1 MKMNFITRN
10 FVRGLLVLLPLV
22 LTIWPLYY
30 FFSSMDLIVKRFVWP
45 VLPDIWQVPGAG
57 VILGLVTIFLLGVLM
72 SAPLMQRLHEMI
84 EAPLENIPM
93 VRALYGAVKEL
104 TRYLTPSDEQ
114 KADRVVVVRF
124 PGFPADVVGFLIR
137 DDLSDLPEGLREA
150 GRSAV
155 YIPMSYQIGG
165 FTVFLPNEWLTPV
178 EMSVDDAMKHVLT
191 GWMVPANAQPADE
204 AAAPARVEA
213 QV

>member
-1 MKMNFITRN
+1 SASWPAHPEDLRMNMKFITRN

-45 VLPDIWQVPGAG
+45 VLPDVWYVPGGG
-57 VILGLVTIFLLGVLM
+57 VILGLVTILLLGVLM
-72 SAPLMQRLHEMI
+72 SAPLMQRMHEMI
-84 EAPLENIPM
+84 EAPIENLPM
-93 VRALYGAVKEL
+93 VRSLYGAVKEL
-104 TRYLTPSDEQ
+104 TRYLTPNEEQ

-124 PGFPADVVGFLIR
+124 PNVPVGVVGFVIR
-137 DDLSDLPEGLREA
+137 DDLADLPEVLRA
-150 GRSAV
+150 ASGRSAV

-178 EMSVDDAMKHVLT
+178 EMSVDD
-191 GWMVPANAQPADE
+191 
-204 AAAPARVEA
+204 
-213 QV
+213 